1 MKVDVKSE
9 ANPVIGDAA
18 RSEEIVRGMIENYE
32 KDPDS
37 LWDTELFGRT
47 FKDMVREG
55 LDAKAGSMPEEVR
68 RKMRRTITRI
78 VNEGRGGVICI
89 LL

>member
-1 MKVDVKSE
+1 
-9 ANPVIGDAA
+9 
-18 RSEEIVRGMIENYE
+18 MIENYE
-32 KDPDS
+32 KDPEA
-37 LWDTELFGRT
+37 LWNTELFGRT

-55 LDAKAGSMPEEVR
+55 LDVKAGGMPEEVR